1 VCADL
6 LVSDLLNIIVARFT
20 GGFTMQ
26 RLISWNINGIRAA
39 EKKGLLDYIR
49 NSNADI
55 VALQE
60 IKAMPEQMSDALK
73 TVPGYHAYFNSA
85 ERKGYSGTAVYTKRE
100 PLSVQ
105 YGLGIDEFDHE
116 GRTLILHYPEFT
128 FINIYYPNGGSGE
141 ERLGF
146 KLRFY
151 DAFYELVQE
160 YDQAGLSLVICG
172 DVNTAH
178 KEIDLA
184 RPKENENRSGFM
196 PIERAFLDRFFA
208 NKFVDTFRIFH
219 AEPEQY
225 TWWDMKTRARDRNI
239 GWRIDYFVVN
249 QPLLPY
255 VKDAWI
261 EPDVQGS
268 DHCPIGLIL
277 DV

>member
-1 VCADL
+1 
-6 LVSDLLNIIVARFT
+6 
-20 GGFTMQ
+20 MQ
-26 RLISWNINGIRAA
+26 KLISWNINGIRAA
-39 EKKGLLDYIR
+39 EKKGLLDYIQ

-73 TVPGYHAYFNSA
+73 KVPGYYAYFNSA

-116 GRTLILHYPEFT
+116 GRTLILNYPEFT

-141 ERLGF
+141 ERLEF

-151 DAFYELVQE
+151 EAFHELVRQ
-160 YDQAGLSLVICG
+160 YDKTGLSLVICG

-196 PIERAFLDRFFA
+196 PIERAFLDRFFES
-208 NKFVDTFRIFH
+208 KFVDTFRIFH
-219 AEPEQY
+219 TEPEQY
-225 TWWDMKTRARDRNI
+225 TWWDMKTRARERNI
-239 GWRIDYFVVN
+239 GWRIDYFFVN

-255 VKDAWI
+255 VQDAWI